1 MFSCE
6 VYCLLIKK
14 FLLSVKEKYS
24 LETMNPSE
32 KSINPLRT
40 LRLEILSENSST
52 FVVASPNSREPIP
65 FETEFFK
72 GHAMLVVRT
81 NPVDPPFQSFFNGK

>member
-1 MFSCE
+1 
-6 VYCLLIKK
+6 
-14 FLLSVKEKYS
+14 
-24 LETMNPSE
+24 MNPSE
-32 KSINPLRT
+32 KAINPLRT